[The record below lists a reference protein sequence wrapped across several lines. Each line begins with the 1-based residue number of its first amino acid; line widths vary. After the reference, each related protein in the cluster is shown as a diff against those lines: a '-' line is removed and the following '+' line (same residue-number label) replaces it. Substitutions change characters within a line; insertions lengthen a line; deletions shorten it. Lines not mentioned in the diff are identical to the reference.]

1 MAKKKNNSR
10 KKTTKP
16 KQRKKQTRLS
26 VNQKE
31 WLKIQRLFEEQ
42 REENL
47 KYAGLFKIETPDI
60 FESEKPKRITKA
72 KLDELQTAYNEYIN
86 ESTLKRKDYRPPQE
100 SDTMSYSD
108 WNTTV
113 INNILNMFQ
122 DYPPKIASV
131 MSQYVL
137 RLVSE
142 FGEERTA
149 QAFNDLPS
157 SFKEYMSTRRGDSDA
172 KMQEYMEALLDY
184 VPDLGTL
191 EREMIEDAISE
202 SEFMYVPE

>member
-1 MAKKKNNSR
+1 
-10 KKTTKP
+10 
-16 KQRKKQTRLS
+16 
-26 VNQKE
+26 
-31 WLKIQRLFEEQ
+31 
-42 REENL
+42 
-47 KYAGLFKIETPDI
+47 
-60 FESEKPKRITKA
+60 
-72 KLDELQTAYNEYIN
+72 
-86 ESTLKRKDYRPPQE
+86 
-100 SDTMSYSD
+100 
-108 WNTTV
+108 
-113 INNILNMFQ
+113 
-122 DYPPKIASV
+122 
-131 MSQYVL
+131 MSQYLL